1 MQSGSVVGGSCS
13 IAGLTRVVP
22 IVFGVSISNRQH
34 GDEIIQFLCPK
45 KKVHKTSDCSAPGVS
60 MCCKYSQRRNK
71 VPNRLKK
78 HPVHKHQKNPSIFAL
93 IDLFY

>member
-22 IVFGVSISNRQH
+22 IVFGVSISNGQH

-45 KKVHKTSDCSAPGVS
+45 KKYIKPVTAQLQESQCAVS
-60 MCCKYSQRRNK
+60 I
-71 VPNRLKK
+71 LKEGIRS
-78 HPVHKHQKNPSIFAL
+78 P
-93 IDLFY
+93 ID